1 MNGLGLLIFPSGSYI
16 YGNFLDNNIYDIALL
31 YLTSRRFCI
40 GYWK

>member
-16 YGNFLDNNIYDIALL
+16 YGNNIYDIALL